1 VYYLDFLG
9 RVHEALEP
17 PTYLEIGV
25 RHGDSLALTRTVSVG
40 IDPQLQLRVELPEQ
54 VTLFEEPSD
63 DYFARP
69 DPLAPFDG
77 RPIGLSFIDGLHWSE
92 FALRDFVNVEQ
103 HSHWTTAVVFD
114 DIFPADVRMAG
125 RARRTR
131 KWTGDVF
138 KILGF
143 LERYRPDLFC
153 LRIDT
158 QPTGLL
164 LVLGLDPAND
174 ALNEHYDELLREAL
188 TEDPQE
194 VPAPVLERRGALDP
208 EAVLSGS
215 FWGVLR
221 DARERD
227 IPRSDGVRELR
238 TALERDG
245 FVSAAAPPTPPQ
257 KRSWRERLP
266 LPG

>member
-9 RVHEALEP
+9 RVHEVLEP

-25 RHGDSLALTRTVSVG
+25 RHGDSIALARTVSVG
-40 IDPQLQLRVELPEQ
+40 IDPEFNLRVELPDG

-69 DPLAPFDG
+69 DPLAPFGG
-77 RPIGLSFIDGLHWSE
+77 RAIGLSFIDGLHWSE

-114 DIFPADVRMAG
+114 DIFPSDVRMAA
-125 RARRTR
+125 RQRRTR

-138 KILGF
+138 KILCF
-143 LERYRPDLFC
+143 LEEYRPDLIC

-164 LVLGLDPAND
+164 LVLGLDPGSD
-174 ALNEHYDELLREAL
+174 ALSRHYDEMLEEAL
-188 TEDPQE
+188 SDDPQE
-194 VPAPVLERRGALDP
+194 VPAAVLERRGALDP
-208 EAVLSGS
+208 EAVLRGS
-215 FWGVLR
+215 FWSVLR
-221 DARERD
+221 DERERRT
-227 IPRSDGVRELR
+227 PRAEGLEKLR
-238 TALERDG
+238 AALERDG
-245 FVSAAAPPTPPQ
+245 LVSAARPPR

-266 LPG
+266 LPA

>member
-9 RVHEALEP
+9 RVHELLEP

-25 RHGDSLALTRTVSVG
+25 RHGDSLALARTVSVG
-40 IDPQLQLRVELPEQ
+40 IDPEFNLRVELPDS

-69 DPLAPFDG
+69 EPLAPFGG

-114 DIFPADVRMAG
+114 DIFPSDVRMAG
-125 RARRTR
+125 RDRRTR

-143 LERYRPDLFC
+143 LERHRPDLIC

-164 LVLGLDPAND
+164 LVLGLDPDSD
-174 ALNEHYDELLREAL
+174 ALNRHYDEMLEEAL
-188 TEDPQE
+188 SGDPQE
-194 VPAPVLERRGALDP
+194 VPAGVLQRRGALDP
-208 EAVLSGS
+208 EAVLRGS
-215 FWGVLR
+215 FWNVLR

-227 IPRSDGVRELR
+227 TPRGDGLPMLR
-238 TALERDG
+238 AALERDG
-245 FVSAAAPPTPPQ
+245 LVSAATPPR
-257 KRSWRERLP
+257 RSWRERLP
-266 LPG
+266 LPV

>member
-9 RVHEALEP
+9 RVHEVLEP

-40 IDPQLQLRVELPEQ
+40 IDPEINLRVELPDG

-69 DPLAPFDG
+69 APLAPFDG
-77 RPIGLSFIDGLHWSE
+77 RPIGFSFIDGLHWSE

-103 HSHWTTAVVFD
+103 HAHWTSAVVFD
-114 DIFPADVRMAG
+114 DIFPSDVKMAG
-125 RARRTR
+125 RNRRTR

-143 LERYRPDLFC
+143 LERHRPDLIC

-158 QPTGLL
+158 RPTGLL
-164 LVLGLDPAND
+164 LVLGLDPDSNV
-174 ALNEHYDELLREAL
+174 LGERYDELLEEAQS
-188 TEDPQE
+188 EDPQE
-194 VPAPVLERRGALDP
+194 VPAVVLERRGALDP
-208 EAVLSGS
+208 EAVLGGS
-215 FWGVLR
+215 FWAVLR

-227 IPRSDGVRELR
+227 VPREQGLPELR
-238 TALERDG
+238 VALERDG
-245 FVSAAAPPTPPQ
+245 FTAARR
-257 KRSWRERLP
+257 RSLRERLP
-266 LPG
+266 LPV

>member
-1 VYYLDFLG
+1 MYYLDFLG
-9 RVHEALEP
+9 RVHEVLEP

-25 RHGDSLALTRTVSVG
+25 RHGDSLALARTVSVG
-40 IDPQLQLRVELPEQ
+40 IDPEFNLRVELPDG

-69 DPLAPFDG
+69 APLAPFGG
-77 RPIGLSFIDGLHWSE
+77 RPVGLSFIDGLHWSE

-103 HSHWTTAVVFD
+103 HSSWTTAVVFD

-125 RARRTR
+125 RDRRTR

-143 LERYRPDLFC
+143 LDKYRPDLIC

-188 TEDPQE
+188 SEDPQE
-194 VPAPVLERRGALDP
+194 VPAAVLERRGALDP
-208 EAVLSGS
+208 EAVLRGS
-215 FWGVLR
+215 FWSVLR
-221 DARERD
+221 DARERQ
-227 IPRSDGVRELR
+227 IPRSEGLPELR
-238 TALERDG
+238 AALERDG
-245 FVSAAAPPTPPQ
+245 FVSAAAPPPR